1 MISKA
6 SCAGLATRVN
16 FNFDRIQTKP
26 FAPVLSQWACTQN
39 LRNGSQMEEIG
50 HANVTSD
57 HSERY
62 SWRLVVFP
70 TEKGWDPAT
79 MQDVM
84 TKRTPILCGTS

>member
-1 MISKA
+1 
-6 SCAGLATRVN
+6 
-16 FNFDRIQTKP
+16 
-26 FAPVLSQWACTQN
+26 
-39 LRNGSQMEEIG
+39 MEEIG
-50 HANVTSD
+50 HANVTSE